1 LTLLWAELRALKQL
15 PTRVEALEAQNEKLK
30 QEYAELGK
38 DMDILREEYEKS
50 KQTNTEFV
58 EDINNLQEKYDA
70 LEDRLAD
77 LQSENETFVDTYDG
91 QLTELRQDMHHFEGV
106 VGCIQEGHVTEESLQ
121 MIQSVAIQEMRRR
134 LADG

>member
-1 LTLLWAELRALKQL
+1 
-15 PTRVEALEAQNEKLK
+15 LK

-38 DMDILREEYEKS
+38 DMDILREKYEKSKQRNVELVKDVNNLREECKKS

-77 LQSENETFVDTYDG
+77 LQSENEAFVDTYDG

-121 MIQSVAIQEMRRR
+121 MIQSVVIQEMRRR